1 MAKRIVLVDDDPVLL
16 ALTESILT
24 TEYEVRGFS
33 NAEDALFAI
42 SADQP
47 DLVISDVVMPLMSGY
62 EFCEKLRKI
71 PECKDIP
78 VLLISA
84 YGDPV
89 QAVESGADDYLLKP
103 YKSEELLAVVRELI
117 SIRSHEARMNLN
129 LIGQQLLL
137 AQQNAAIDAHA
148 PDTVTGLPS
157 LYATVGQIKDAL
169 TPDAHLLIIYLDVSP
184 LHDRDEIYGWKAFD
198 QLLKAVA
205 EILQK
210 LDGIFVTKN
219 YFITMNRPL
228 SNSIV
233 IVQIDADGSQRSNP
247 ETMEIMLRTLQ
258 TKILVELGYIFSERT
273 LKEFVINIGYGQL
286 NYKASLP
293 FIRLFYRAL
302 RDAEWTAHRKTEAQ
316 HSELKREFSDCVRNS
331 DVRTFF
337 QPIFGERGGERFILG
352 YEALSR
358 GPEGKRIE
366 KPEVLFAIAKELS
379 QTAALDFICFQS
391 AVRAAAL
398 MPAGLLLFVNV
409 EPLSIL
415 TPEFKFFL
423 LSQEK
428 PFPADRLVFEI
439 TERDIIDNYQE
450 FNRNLNFFRR
460 LGIRIAI
467 DDAGSGYS
475 SLNQIVRIKPEFV
488 KLDALMV
495 RDIDT
500 DKFKQDIVEAFIG
513 FAHKNGII
521 ILAEGVET
529 DAELSY
535 LKKIRIDH
543 WQGYHLARP
552 AMGFFT

>member
-1 MAKRIVLVDDDPVLL
+1 MAKRVVLIDDDPVLL
-16 ALTESILT
+16 ALSESILS
-24 TEYEVRGFS
+24 TEYEVRGFTS
-33 NAEDALFAI
+33 PESALFAV
-42 SADQP
+42 AAEVP
-47 DLVISDVVMPLMSGY
+47 DLIVSDVVMPLMSGY
-62 EFCEKLRKI
+62 EFCEKVRKI
-71 PECKDIP
+71 PECRDVP

-89 QAVESGADDYLLKP
+89 RAVESGADDYLLKP
-103 YKSEELLAVVRELI
+103 YRTEDLLAVARELI
-117 SIRSHEARMNLN
+117 MIRSHDARMNLN
-129 LIGQQLLL
+129 LIGQQLLI
-137 AQQNAAIDAHA
+137 ANQEKSIDAHA

-157 LYATVGQIKDAL
+157 LYATIPQIRKAL
-169 TPDAHLLIIYLDVSP
+169 GPDSHVLIVYLDISP

-210 LDGIFVTKN
+210 IEGFFISSD

-233 IVQIDADGSQRSNP
+233 IVQIDREGHYRSNA
-247 ETMEIMLRTLQ
+247 ETMEIMIKTLQ
-258 TKILVELGYIFSERT
+258 TKLLKELEYIFSGRT
-273 LKEFVINIGYGQL
+273 LKEFVLNIGYGQMF
-286 NYKASLP
+286 YKSSLP

-316 HSELKREFSDCVRNS
+316 HLELKREFSAFLRHGTVK
-331 DVRTFF
+331 TLF
-337 QPIFGERGGERFILG
+337 QPVFGEKDGASVILG

-358 GPEGKRIE
+358 GPEGQAME
-366 KPEVLFAIAKELS
+366 NPEILFNVAKELG
-379 QTAALDFICFQS
+379 QTAALDFQCFQS
-391 AVRAAAL
+391 AVRNAAAL
-398 MPAGLLLFVNV
+398 APNMLLFVNV

-423 LSQEK
+423 LSQDR

-439 TERDIIDNYQE
+439 TEREIIENYQE
-450 FNRNLNFFRR
+450 FNRNLNFFRQ

-475 SLNQIVRIKPEFV
+475 SLNQIARIKPDFV

-495 RDIDT
+495 RDIDS
-500 DKFKQDIVEAFIG
+500 DRFKQDIVEAFVA
-513 FAHKNGII
+513 FAHKNGIV

-529 DAELSY
+529 AAELEY
-535 LKKIRIDH
+535 VKKVRVDF
-543 WQGYHLARP
+543 WQGYHLGRP
-552 AMGFFT
+552 AEKFL

>member
-16 ALTESILT
+16 ALSESILT
-24 TEYEVRGFS
+24 TEYEVRAFT
-33 NAEDALFAI
+33 NPEDALFAV
-42 SADQP
+42 SAEIP
-47 DLVISDVVMPLMSGY
+47 DLIISDVVMPLMSGY
-62 EFCEKLRKI
+62 EFCEKVRQV

-84 YGDPV
+84 YGDPAR
-89 QAVESGADDYLLKP
+89 AVESGADDYLLKP
-103 YKSEELLAVVRELI
+103 YRTEELLSAARELL

-137 AQQNAAIDAHA
+137 AQQAAALDAHA
-148 PDTVTGLPS
+148 PDSVTGLPS
-157 LYATVGQIKDAL
+157 LYATIGDIKKAL
-169 TPDAHLLIIYLDVSP
+169 TEEAHLLIIYIDVNP

-205 EILQK
+205 DILRKIEGFFQSK
-210 LDGIFVTKN
+210 D

-233 IVQIDADGSQRSNP
+233 IVQVDGDGQHKSSH
-247 ETMEIMLRTLQ
+247 EMMEILIRSLQ
-258 TKILVELGYIFSERT
+258 TKILTELGYVFSGRT
-273 LKEFVINIGYGQL
+273 LKEFVINVGYGQML
-286 NYKASLP
+286 YKPTLP

-316 HSELKREFSDCVRNS
+316 HLELKREFSVFIRS
-331 DVRTFF
+331 GTVKTLF
-337 QPIFGERGGERFILG
+337 QPVFGERNGEKYILG

-358 GPEGKRIE
+358 GPSGLRIE
-366 KPEVLFAIAKELS
+366 NPEVLFGVAKELS
-379 QTAALDFICFQS
+379 QTAALDFLCFQS
-391 AVRAAAL
+391 AVRAASQ

-423 LSQEK
+423 LSQDR

-439 TERDIIDNYQE
+439 TEREIIENYME
-450 FNRNLNFFRR
+450 FNRNLNFFRQ

-475 SLNQIVRIKPEFV
+475 SLNQIARIKPDFV

-513 FAHKNGII
+513 FAHKNGIVM
-521 ILAEGVET
+521 LAEGVET
-529 DAELSY
+529 EAELAY
-535 LKKIRIDH
+535 LKRIKIDL
-543 WQGYHLARP
+543 WQGYFLSKP
-552 AMGFFT
+552 TENFL

>member
-1 MAKRIVLVDDDPVLL
+1 MPKRIVLVDDDPVLL
-16 ALTESILT
+16 ALTESILS
-24 TEYEVRGFS
+24 TEYEIRAFT
-33 NAEDALFAI
+33 NPEDALFFLPEHI
-42 SADQP
+42 P
-47 DLVISDVVMPLMSGY
+47 DLIISDVVMPLMSGY
-62 EFCEKLRKI
+62 EFCEKLRKV

-84 YGDPV
+84 HGDPV
-89 QAVESGADDYLLKP
+89 RAVESGADDYLLKP
-103 YKSEELLAVVRELI
+103 YRTEELLAVVRELI
-117 SIRSHEARMNLN
+117 GIRSHEARMNLN
-129 LIGQQLLL
+129 LMGQQLLL
-137 AQQNAAIDAHA
+137 AQHGPIDAHA
-148 PDTVTGLPS
+148 PDSITGLPS
-157 LYATVGQIKDAL
+157 LYATIHKIREAL
-169 TPDAHLLIIYLDVSP
+169 SPDAHLLIVYLDVSP

-198 QLLKAVA
+198 QLLKSVA

-210 LDGIFVTKN
+210 VDGFFTSGQ

-233 IVQIDADGSQRSNP
+233 IVQVDNDGHHGSNP
-247 ETMEIMLRTLQ
+247 ETMEIMLRSLH
-258 TKILVELGYIFSERT
+258 TKIITELGYIFSERT

-286 NYKASLP
+286 FYKENLP

-316 HSELKREFSDCVRNS
+316 HSELKREFGQFIRAGSVTTLFQPVFGEKDG
-331 DVRTFF
+331 VRTV
-337 QPIFGERGGERFILG
+337 LG

-358 GPEGKRIE
+358 GPQGKKLE
-366 KPEVLFAIAKELS
+366 NPEILFSIAKELS
-379 QTAALDFICFQS
+379 QTAALDFLCFQS
-391 AVRAAAL
+391 AVRTAAA
-398 MPAGLLLFVNV
+398 MPPGMLLFVNV

-423 LSQEK
+423 LSQER

-439 TERDIIDNYQE
+439 TEREIIENYQE
-450 FNRNLNFFRR
+450 FNRNLDFFRQ

-475 SLNQIVRIKPEFV
+475 SLNQIVRIKPDFV

-500 DKFKQDIVEAFIG
+500 DKFKQDIVEAFIS
-513 FAHKNGII
+513 FAHKNGIV

-529 DAELSY
+529 DAELAY
-535 LKKIRIDH
+535 LKKIRIDY

-552 AMGFFT
+552 STDFVS